1 MQNNPSMFIFL
12 PHKRS
17 VNKRNLIPFFF
28 ILALFSCKTIRVI
41 ESPGEHMSE
50 VRKQYIEKYNKLAI
64 SEMKRSGVPASITL
78 AQGILES
85 DNGTGRLAKKANN
98 HFGIKCHDSW
108 KGRKI
113 YHDDDRKK
121 ECFRKYSNAAESYRD
136 HSDFLRNS
144 NRYASLFNLDRENYK
159 GWARGLKK
167 AGYATDNQYDK
178 LLIKIIEENRLYQY
192 DNLKRAKRKA
202 KDKKPGKEDE
212 LIAKP
217 TSGNKETNLES
228 EDVNNPGSRI
238 SKRNR
243 IDFFIVSEGD
253 TYRSLEK
260 EFGMMHWEL
269 FKYNDLP
276 EDFLLKKG
284 MIMYLQ
290 PKRNKAAVGNDF
302 HFVEKGETMHSISQ
316 KYGIKLDQ
324 LYKLNRIKAGEK
336 PVPGNKLWLR
346 KVRPQPSNHLHQI
359 PGGMELYPSVF
370 SREAGRKEVLQNHY
384 QQLFSDKIDHQLI
397 LFPAYFHVVQG

>member
-1 MQNNPSMFIFL
+1 MCIFL
-12 PHKRS
+12 LLKRS
-17 VNKRNLIPFFF
+17 VKKWNLILVIFF
-28 ILALFSCKTIRVI
+28 LTLFSCKTTSVT
-41 ESPGEHMSE
+41 ESAGGNMTEA
-50 VRKQYIEKYNKLAI
+50 RKHYIKKYNKLAI

-78 AQGILES
+78 AQGLLES
-85 DNGTGRLAKKANN
+85 DNGTGRLARKANN

-121 ECFRKYSNAAESYRD
+121 ECFRKYDNAVESFRD

-144 NRYASLFNLDRENYK
+144 NRYTSLFNLDRENYK
-159 GWARGLKK
+159 GWAIGLKK

-178 LLIKIIEENRLYQY
+178 LLIRIIEENGLYQY
-192 DNLKRAKRKA
+192 DNLKRAERKA
-202 KDKKPGKEDE
+202 KDKKPGKEDD
-212 LIAKP
+212 LLVNS
-217 TSGNKETNLES
+217 TSGNKETNT
-228 EDVNNPGSRI
+228 PGNRI

-276 EDFLLKKG
+276 EDFRLKTGMLL
-284 MIMYLQ
+284 YVQ
-290 PKRNKAAVGNDF
+290 PKRNKAAVDNDF
-302 HFVEKGETMHSISQ
+302 HFVKKGETMHNISQ

-324 LYKLNRIKAGEK
+324 LYKLNRMKAGEK
-336 PVPGNKLWLR
+336 PEPGNKLWLR
-346 KVRPQPSNHLHQI
+346 KIKPQTSNLKLQTSNHLYRN
-359 PGGMELYPSVF
+359 PGGME
-370 SREAGRKEVLQNHY
+370 
-384 QQLFSDKIDHQLI
+384 
-397 LFPAYFHVVQG
+397 

>member
-1 MQNNPSMFIFL
+1 MFIFL
-12 PHKRS
+12 PFNRS
-17 VNKRNLIPFFF
+17 VNKRNLIPLFF
-28 ILALFSCKTIRVI
+28 ILTLFSCKTISVT
-41 ESPGEHMSE
+41 ESAGGNMTEA
-50 VRKQYIEKYNKLAI
+50 RKQYIKKYNKLAI

-121 ECFRKYSNAAESYRD
+121 ECFRRYDNAVESYRD

-159 GWARGLKK
+159 GWATGLKK

-178 LLIKIIEENRLYQY
+178 LLIRIIEENRLYQY
-192 DNLKRAKRKA
+192 DNLKRAKRKT
-202 KDKKPGKEDE
+202 KDKKPGKEDDI
-212 LIAKP
+212 LVKSTP
-217 TSGNKETNLES
+217 GNEETNT
-228 EDVNNPGSRI
+228 PGNRI

-243 IDFFIVSEGD
+243 IDYFIVSEGD

-276 EDFLLKKG
+276 EDFRLKAG
-284 MIMYLQ
+284 MIMYIQ
-290 PKRNKAAVGNDF
+290 PKRSKAAVDNDF
-302 HFVEKGETMHSISQ
+302 YFVEKGETMHSISQ
-316 KYGIKLDQ
+316 KYGIKLDN
-324 LYKLNRIKAGEK
+324 LYKLNRMKAGEK

-346 KVRPQPSNHLHQI
+346 KIRTQPSNQ
-359 PGGMELYPSVF
+359 LY
-370 SREAGRKEVLQNHY
+370 
-384 QQLFSDKIDHQLI
+384 
-397 LFPAYFHVVQG
+397 

>member
-1 MQNNPSMFIFL
+1 MFIFL
-12 PHKRS
+12 PLKRS
-17 VNKRNLIPFFF
+17 VNKCDLIPFLF
-28 ILALFSCKTIRVI
+28 ILTLFSCKTIRVT
-41 ESPGEHMSE
+41 ESPGGYTSE
-50 VRKQYIEKYNKLAI
+50 VRKQYIERYNKLAI

-113 YHDDDRKK
+113 YHDDDRRK
-121 ECFRKYSNAAESYRD
+121 ECFRKYDNAAESYRD

-167 AGYATDNQYDK
+167 AGYATNKQYDK

-192 DNLKRAKRKA
+192 DNLKRAKRNA
-202 KDKKPGKEDE
+202 KDKNPRKKDE
-212 LIAKP
+212 LLTKP
-217 TSGNKETNLES
+217 TSDNNEKKLELGV
-228 EDVNNPGSRI
+228 EDINNSGRRI

-253 TYRSLEK
+253 TYKSLEK

-276 EDFLLKKG
+276 EDFRLKAG

-290 PKRNKAAVGNDF
+290 PKRSKAAVDNNF

-316 KYGIKLDQ
+316 KYGIKLDK
-324 LYKLNRIKAGEK
+324 LYKLNRMKAGEK

-346 KVRPQPSNHLHQI
+346 KIRP
-359 PGGMELYPSVF
+359 E
-370 SREAGRKEVLQNHY
+370 EEKTEKEKT
-384 QQLFSDKIDHQLI
+384 FKID
-397 LFPAYFHVVQG
+397 FDS

>member
-1 MQNNPSMFIFL
+1 MFIFL
-12 PHKRS
+12 LLKSS
-17 VNKRNLIPFFF
+17 VKNWNLFPVIF
-28 ILALFSCKTIRVI
+28 ILTLFSCKTIRVT
-41 ESPGEHMSE
+41 ESPGGHMTE
-50 VRKQYIEKYNKLAI
+50 ERKQYIEKYNKLAI
-64 SEMKRSGVPASITL
+64 SEMKRAGVPASITL

-98 HFGIKCHDSW
+98 HFGIKCHDNW

-113 YHDDDRKK
+113 YHDDDRRK
-121 ECFRKYSNAAESYRD
+121 ECFRKYDNALESFRD

-159 GWARGLKK
+159 GWAIGLKK

-178 LLIKIIEENRLYQY
+178 LLIRIIEEYRLYQY
-192 DNLKRAKRKA
+192 DNLKRAERKA
-202 KDKKPGKEDE
+202 KDKKPGKEDD
-212 LIAKP
+212 LLVKA

-228 EDVNNPGSRI
+228 EVENVNNPVSRI

-276 EDFLLKKG
+276 EDFRLKAG
-284 MIMYLQ
+284 MILYLQ
-290 PKRNKAAVGNDF
+290 PKRSKAAVDNDF
-302 HFVEKGETMHSISQ
+302 HFVKKGETMHNISQ
-316 KYGIKLDQ
+316 EYGIKLDN
-324 LYKLNRIKAGEK
+324 LYKLNRMKAGEK
-336 PVPGNKLWLR
+336 LVPGKKLWLR
-346 KVRPQPSNHLHQI
+346 KISPQPSNVKLSVLKPRRNGI
-359 PGGMELYPSVF
+359 ISICFFPGSCTERSFTKPLSTATF
-370 SREAGRKEVLQNHY
+370 
-384 QQLFSDKIDHQLI
+384 I
-397 LFPAYFHVVQG
+397 

>member
-1 MQNNPSMFIFL
+1 MFIFL
-12 PHKRS
+12 LLKSS
-17 VNKRNLIPFFF
+17 VKNWNLFPVIF
-28 ILALFSCKTIRVI
+28 ILTLFSCKTIRVT
-41 ESPGEHMSE
+41 ESPGGHMTE
-50 VRKQYIEKYNKLAI
+50 ERKQYIEKYNKLAI
-64 SEMKRSGVPASITL
+64 SEMKRAGVPASITL

-98 HFGIKCHDSW
+98 HFGIKCHDNW

-113 YHDDDRKK
+113 YHDDDRRK
-121 ECFRKYSNAAESYRD
+121 ECFRKYDNALESFRD

-159 GWARGLKK
+159 GWAIGLKK

-178 LLIKIIEENRLYQY
+178 LLIRIIEEYRLYQY
-192 DNLKRAKRKA
+192 DNLKRAERKA
-202 KDKKPGKEDE
+202 KDKKPGKEDD
-212 LIAKP
+212 LLVKA

-228 EDVNNPGSRI
+228 EVENVNNPVSRI

-276 EDFLLKKG
+276 ENFQLKAG
-284 MIMYLQ
+284 MIMYIQ
-290 PKRNKAAVGNDF
+290 PKRNKATVDNDF
-302 HFVEKGETMHSISQ
+302 HIVKKGETMHSISQ
-316 KYGIKLDQ
+316 KYGIKLDN
-324 LYKLNRIKAGEK
+324 LYKLNRMKAGEK
-336 PVPGNKLWLR
+336 PVPGKKLWLR
-346 KVRPQPSNHLHQI
+346 KIRPEEEIIEN
-359 PGGMELYPSVF
+359 EKTF
-370 SREAGRKEVLQNHY
+370 
-384 QQLFSDKIDHQLI
+384 KID
-397 LFPAYFHVVQG
+397 FDS

>member
-1 MQNNPSMFIFL
+1 MFIFL
-12 PHKRS
+12 LLKSS
-17 VNKRNLIPFFF
+17 VKNWNLFPVIF
-28 ILALFSCKTIRVI
+28 ILTLFSCKTIRVT
-41 ESPGEHMSE
+41 ESPGGHMTE
-50 VRKQYIEKYNKLAI
+50 ERKQYIEKYNKLAI
-64 SEMKRSGVPASITL
+64 SEMKRAGVPASITL

-98 HFGIKCHDSW
+98 HFGIKCHDNW

-113 YHDDDRKK
+113 YHDDDRRK
-121 ECFRKYSNAAESYRD
+121 ECFRKYDNALESFRD

-159 GWARGLKK
+159 GWAIGLKK

-178 LLIKIIEENRLYQY
+178 LLIRIIEEYRLYQY
-192 DNLKRAKRKA
+192 DNLKRAERKA
-202 KDKKPGKEDE
+202 KDKKPGKEDD
-212 LIAKP
+212 LLVKA

-228 EDVNNPGSRI
+228 EVENVNNPVSRI

-276 EDFLLKKG
+276 ENFQLKAG
-284 MIMYLQ
+284 MIMYIQ
-290 PKRNKAAVGNDF
+290 PKRNKATVDNDF
-302 HFVEKGETMHSISQ
+302 HIVKKGETMHSISQ
-316 KYGIKLDQ
+316 KYGIKLDN
-324 LYKLNRIKAGEK
+324 LYKLNRMKAGEK
-336 PVPGNKLWLR
+336 LVPGKKLWLR
-346 KVRPQPSNHLHQI
+346 KISPQPSNVKLSVLKPRRNGI
-359 PGGMELYPSVF
+359 ISICFFPGSCTERSFTKPLSTATF
-370 SREAGRKEVLQNHY
+370 
-384 QQLFSDKIDHQLI
+384 I
-397 LFPAYFHVVQG
+397 